1 MDHVASAQL
10 MGEIERAGRKKASLR
25 VRGMLLSG
33 FLSGA
38 LLAYATAFAF
48 KVSDGF
54 APGASAL
61 VAGAVFPVGFAM
73 IVLLELELVTGN
85 FAVLPVAVARGKAS
99 YGKLLR
105 SWTWVFLG
113 NLAGS
118 LFFGLLL
125 VVALTEFFH
134 QPAGALGE
142 RIIAV
147 AQSKTLAYEHFGAAG
162 WLTAFVK
169 GVLCNWMVAIGTVL
183 GLGSRSTTGK
193 IVAIWLPIMTFFALA
208 LEHSVVNKFVIPAAM
223 MLGAGISLGQW
234 WTWNQI
240 PVTLGNIV
248 GGAVFTGLLLH
259 YIDRATVGK
268 DHAAVEGSDTQDGG
282 PASAAF
288 HSAAGTK
295 NSR

>member
-1 MDHVASAQL
+1 MDYVAPAQL
-10 MGEIERAGRKKASLR
+10 MGEIEKAGRKKASLGR
-25 VRGMLLSG
+25 SGMLLMG

-61 VAGAVFPVGFAM
+61 IAGAVFPVGFAM
-73 IVLLELELVTGN
+73 IVLFGLELLTGN
-85 FAVLPVAVARGKAS
+85 FAVLPVALVRGGATA
-99 YGKLLR
+99 GEMLR
-105 SWTWVFLG
+105 NWFWVFVG

-118 LFFGLLL
+118 VFFGLLL
-125 VVALTEFFH
+125 AISLTELFH

-147 AQSKTLAYEHFGAAG
+147 AESKTLAYEHFGAAG
-162 WLTAFVK
+162 WITAFVK
-169 GVLCNWMVAIGTVL
+169 GVLCNWMVATGTVL
-183 GLGSRSTTGK
+183 GLSSRSTIGK
-193 IVAIWLPIMTFFALA
+193 IAAIWLPIMTFFALA
-208 LEHSVVNKFVIPAAM
+208 FEHSVVNMFVIPTAM
-223 MLGAGISLGQW
+223 MLGADISASQW
-234 WTWNQI
+234 WIWNQI

-259 YIDRATVGK
+259 YINRATASK
-268 DHAAVEGSDTQDGG
+268 DTAQPGAVLDEGIS
-282 PASAAF
+282 PPVSL
-288 HSAAGTK
+288 AAGST

>member
-1 MDHVASAQL
+1 MDYVAFAQL
-10 MGEIERAGRKKASLR
+10 MGEIERVGRKKATMSR
-25 VRGMLLSG
+25 RGMLLSG

-54 APGASAL
+54 APGAAAL

-99 YGKLLR
+99 CGEMLR
-105 SWTWVFLG
+105 SWAWTFLG
-113 NLAGS
+113 NLVGG

-125 VVALTEFFH
+125 VVALTEFFQ

-142 RIIAV
+142 RISAV
-147 AQSKTLAYEHFGAAG
+147 AQSKTLAYEHFGALG

-169 GVLCNWMVAIGTVL
+169 GVLCNWMVATGTVL
-183 GLGSRSTTGK
+183 GLCSRSTSGK
-193 IVAIWLPIMTFFALA
+193 IAAIWLPIMTFFALA
-208 LEHSVVNKFVIPAAM
+208 LEHSVVNMFVIPTAM
-223 MLGAGISLGQW
+223 MLGADISLGQW

-240 PVTLGNIV
+240 PVTLGNIL

-259 YIDRATVGK
+259 YIHRASAGK
-268 DHAAVEGSDTQDGG
+268 EHAAGAGSDAQHG
-282 PASAAF
+282 PAI
-288 HSAAGTK
+288 HPPAGTTE
-295 NSR
+295 SR